1 MRNGGSTP
9 LDSSEK
15 ADGAAK
21 SRRFLLVICALHHM
35 MSLPGIKPIPMRLP
49 LFALACAAFAIGT
62 TEFVIMGLLPQ
73 VATDLGVTIPSAGLL
88 VTGYALG
95 VVFGGPVLALAT
107 ARLPRK
113 TVLLVL
119 MGLFVVGNAL
129 CALAPTYATLMT
141 ARVITALAHGSFFG
155 AAAVVASNLAPPNG
169 RAQAIALMFTGLTVA
184 NIVGVPLGTLL
195 GQSLDW
201 RATFWAVV
209 LLGIVA
215 IGAIARFVPDLRDQ
229 AAPRISQELAVLRQ
243 PQVLLAL
250 AMTVFGFGGIFT
262 VFTYIVPILVDA
274 AHLGTRAVSAVL
286 MLFGVGATL
295 GTLLGG
301 RLADWRLMPALMVS
315 LSTLIA
321 FFLVFAMTLHIAVCA
336 IAGVLLIGLIGFS
349 AGPGLQA
356 RSVQS
361 ATDAPLLASTLN
373 QSAFNLGNA
382 GGAWVGA
389 TLLSHVAGYPL
400 LGVAAA
406 GVTSVGLAL
415 TVFSA
420 WLERR
425 GGRERGSVA
434 LAVE

>member
-1 MRNGGSTP
+1 
-9 LDSSEK
+9 
-15 ADGAAK
+15 
-21 SRRFLLVICALHHM
+21 
-35 MSLPGIKPIPMRLP
+35 MRLP
-49 LFALACAAFAIGT
+49 LFALAVAAFAIGT

-107 ARLPRK
+107 VRLPRR

-129 CALAPTYATLMT
+129 CALAPTYGLLMT
-141 ARVITALAHGSFFG
+141 ARVIAALAHGSFFG

-209 LLGIVA
+209 LLGLAA
-215 IGAIARFVPDLRDQ
+215 IGAIARYVPDLRDQ

-274 AHLGTRAVSAVL
+274 AHLGTHAVRAVL

-315 LSTLIA
+315 LSVLIA
-321 FFLVFAMTLHIAVCA
+321 FFLVFAVTLHIAACA

-389 TLLSHVAGYPL
+389 TLLSHGAGYPQ

-406 GVTSVGLAL
+406 VVTSVGLGL

-425 GGRERGSVA
+425 GGRARRRVA